1 MIKTSALIAAIAST
15 NAVSIE
21 AETEFSLGDL
31 VKQAVPYVVPAP
43 LQPHVPSVTSAVNP
57 EILLPPQNFVSL
69 PNISGIPL
77 IPEIDPTDLSKPIAD
92 VGEVTVNGIKTGVT
106 AANYFGSKIGDV
118 TSKAGYSIAD
128 MYVSLG
134 DDALATV
141 RHGFKPI
148 ASEEYAP
155 TGQFFAASSTHIADM
170 DRWAGI
176 DLAAARIWADY

>member
-1 MIKTSALIAAIAST
+1 
-15 NAVSIE
+15 
-21 AETEFSLGDL
+21 
-31 VKQAVPYVVPAP
+31 
-43 LQPHVPSVTSAVNP
+43 
-57 EILLPPQNFVSL
+57 
-69 PNISGIPL
+69 
-77 IPEIDPTDLSKPIAD
+77 
-92 VGEVTVNGIKTGVT
+92 
-106 AANYFGSKIGDV
+106 
-118 TSKAGYSIAD
+118 

-155 TGQFFAASSTHIADM
+155 TGQFFPASRTHIADM